1 MGDSAL
7 RPGLDLGPQR
17 LGQAVDPEQIR
28 LEMTLGGQRPE
39 QVCDGDRMVR
49 AVFHT
54 DLVTHPELS
63 LLEHPE
69 IWSRSLVQREP
80 RSEERRVGK
89 ECVSTCRSRWS
100 PYH

>member
-1 MGDSAL
+1 MTVQRMGDSAL

-69 IWSRSLVQREP
+69 IWSRSEEHT
-80 RSEERRVGK
+80 SELQSLMRNSYAVFCLK
-89 ECVSTCRSRWS
+89 KKN
-100 PYH
+100 

>member
-1 MGDSAL
+1 MTVQRMGDSAL

-39 QVCDGDRMVR
+39 QVCDGARMVR

-63 LLEHPE
+63 LLHHPE
-69 IWSRSLVQREP
+69 IWSRSLVQRDP
-80 RSEERRVGK
+80 LPIGRPSCRERGCQYV
-89 ECVSTCRSRWS
+89 
-100 PYH
+100 